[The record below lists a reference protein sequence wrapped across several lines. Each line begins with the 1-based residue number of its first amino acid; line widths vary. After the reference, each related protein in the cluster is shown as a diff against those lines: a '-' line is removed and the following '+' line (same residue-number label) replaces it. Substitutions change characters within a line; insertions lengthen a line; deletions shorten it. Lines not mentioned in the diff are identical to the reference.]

1 MADFPKNRLL
11 KYDAKSKKI
20 YIMLQKLVILTLS
33 AIALQG
39 LSSCTPETIAPKPTT
54 TTTAETKT
62 QASVKVGGSSS
73 TVNLLNILI
82 ASYKSTAKTVKI
94 TQLEPGQSENIID
107 GVKLKVVDIGAISK
121 VLKPKENDGTLEVRE
136 VVKDA
141 LVVATNPSVTG
152 VKNLTTED
160 LKGLY
165 SGTVTNWKQLGGP
178 DAKIVLLDRPED
190 ESAKRLL
197 RKHYLGAD
205 LKNSPEAVVLRKEG
219 ELIKTIQSTPYSIG
233 AFSLAQAISQKLPV
247 NRLSLNGVE
256 PTAENVKAGKYVMV
270 REISIIWHKNPSEAT
285 QAFVEYIFSPTGINA
300 IEKSGFIAVPP
311 SAKK

>member
-1 MADFPKNRLL
+1 
-11 KYDAKSKKI
+11 
-20 YIMLQKLVILTLS
+20 MLQKLVVLTLS

-54 TTTAETKT
+54 TTTAANQT
-62 QASVKVGGSSS
+62 QASLKVGGSSS
-73 TVNLLNILI
+73 TVNLLNVLI
-82 ASYKSTAKTVKI
+82 TSYTSTANTVKI

-107 GVKLKVVDIGAISK
+107 GVKLKVVDVGVISK

-136 VVKDA
+136 VAKDA
-141 LVVATNPSVTG
+141 LVVATHPSVTG

-160 LKGLY
+160 LKGIY

-197 RKHYLGAD
+197 RKHYLGSE

-233 AFSLAQAISQKLPV
+233 TFSVAQAVSQKLPV
-247 NRLSLNGVE
+247 NRLILNGIE
-256 PTAENVKAGKYVMV
+256 PTPENVKAGKYVMV
-270 REISIIWHKNPSEAT
+270 REISMIWHKNPSEAT
-285 QAFVEYIFSPTGINA
+285 QTFIEYIFSSSGINA
-300 IEKSGFIAVPP
+300 IEQSGFIAVNS